1 MNLALEAPS
10 PKQVQFYRAST
21 KHVGFGGA
29 RGGGKS
35 HAVRTKAVLLAFEYP
50 GIRML
55 IVRRTYPELVNN
67 HINQLRVLLRDV
79 ARYNDKDKAIPAPEI
94 IVKRDG
100 TELGKNPGGTHYIAY
115 FGDKLTAEVKNASDA
130 LDRKWSWL
138 KRGDSSSICDTASL
152 EVDISLC
159 SSTTVTVNLTLESG
173 DHAVTLI
180 RNMWFKLSPPPE
192 VTIDYEN
199 EALVAVRPDNLSLVG
214 CNLRVG
220 YEHPQWEAVFFSNKN
235 KFTVPIASIQSDWP
249 GNQAYTVQ
257 VEWTHSAYANGGPVG
272 EAATLT
278 IPARPAVQKPTVSA
292 APFTITVEGV
302 STGYN
307 VRLTAADAASPDDR
321 IAARPT
327 VSGSDV
333 RFTGLA
339 ENTQYKL
346 WVQKK
351 ATGSSFRS
359 AWGSFAVSTGT
370 AMELVPSLT
379 WTASYSRTASPC
391 ARMTCCRT

>member
-10 PKQVQFYRAST
+10 PKQVQFYKAAT

-130 LDRKWSWL
+130 LDRKWLWL

-159 SSTTVTVNLTLESG
+159 SSPTGTVNLTLGSG
-173 DHAVTLI
+173 DHAVTLT

-220 YEHPQWEAVFFSNKN
+220 YEHPQWGAVFFSNKN

-257 VEWTHSAYANGGPVG
+257 VEWTHSAHANGGPVG

-278 IPARPAVQKPTVSA
+278 IPARPAVEDL
-292 APFTITVEGV
+292 TITPAAFAITVNDV
-302 STGYN
+302 STQEYDI
-307 VRLTAADAASPDDR
+307 RLVASGGDEKAESVGTMIVDADKR
-321 IAARPT
+321 T
-327 VSGSDV
+327 V
-333 RFTGLA
+333 RFEGLS
-339 ENTQYKL
+339 ENTAYTL
-346 WVQKK
+346 WVQ
-351 ATGSSFRS
+351 
-359 AWGSFAVSTGT
+359 
-370 AMELVPSLT
+370 
-379 WTASYSRTASPC
+379 
-391 ARMTCCRT
+391 